1 METLNH
7 THIQLPRMRDNL
19 PALRQ
24 LAEMLPK
31 DGLLV
36 EIGSFA
42 GESTRVFLE
51 AGLRVHAID
60 PWDNESRDR
69 LHEGARDYNPSHR
82 WHFEMETVEQAF
94 DQLLSQFYG
103 RLTKKKGYDWDFVEE
118 YGSGS
123 LDAIY
128 LDSVHTYPD
137 TLGAI
142 RRWKSKVKYGGF
154 FCGHDFAEC
163 FSGVQCAVRELLGEP
178 IHSFADTSWM
188 VRFSHNNPGRK

>member
-1 METLNH
+1 METLNQH
-7 THIQLPRMRDNL
+7 LAQLPRMRESL

-31 DGLLV
+31 GGLLV

-69 LHEGARDYNPSHR
+69 LHEGARDFNPAHR
-82 WHFEMETVEQAF
+82 WHFEMEAAELSF
-94 DQLLSQFYG
+94 DQLLVPFSGQ
-103 RLTKKKGYDWDFVEE
+103 LTKWKGYDWEFVED
-118 YGSGS
+118 YGPGL
-123 LDAIY
+123 LDAVY
-128 LDSVHTYPD
+128 LDSVHTYDD

-142 RRWKSKVKYGGF
+142 HRWRPKVRPGGF
-154 FCGHDFAEC
+154 FCGHDFTDYFA
-163 FSGVQCAVRELLGEP
+163 GVKRAVWQSLGEP
-178 IHSFADTSWM
+178 TQLFSDTSW
-188 VRFSHNNPGRK
+188 VVQL